1 MYSTMGS
8 EIVKQLNDYELK
20 QLSIV
25 KGKYELFGNKAN

>member
-8 EIVKQLNDYELK
+8 ETVKQLNYYELK
-20 QLSIV
+20 QLPAV

>member
-8 EIVKQLNDYELK
+8 ETVKQLNDCELK

-25 KGKYELFGNKAN
+25 KGKYELFGNNAN